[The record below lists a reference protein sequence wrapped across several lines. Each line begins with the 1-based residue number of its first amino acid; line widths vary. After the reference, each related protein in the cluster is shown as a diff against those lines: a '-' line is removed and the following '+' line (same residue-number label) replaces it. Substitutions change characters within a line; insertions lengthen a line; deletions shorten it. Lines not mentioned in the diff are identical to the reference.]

1 MAVALLAVVLWGDV
15 IAGVLAGY
23 RGWIAL
29 AIWGLILVAVL
40 AVIAVW
46 SEERKKR

>member
-1 MAVALLAVVLWGDV
+1 MAIVLLAVVLWGDV
-15 IAGVLAGY
+15 IAGALAGY

-29 AIWGLILVAVL
+29 AIWGLILVAAL

-46 SEERKKR
+46 IEERKKR

>member
-23 RGWIAL
+23 RGWVAL
-29 AIWGLILVAVL
+29 AVWGLILVAAL

-46 SEERKKR
+46 IEEQKKR